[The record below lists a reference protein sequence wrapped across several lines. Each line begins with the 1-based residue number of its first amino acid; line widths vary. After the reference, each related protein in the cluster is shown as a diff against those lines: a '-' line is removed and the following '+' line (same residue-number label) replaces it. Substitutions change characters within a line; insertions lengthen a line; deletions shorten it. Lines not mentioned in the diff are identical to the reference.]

1 MVMSENFKLFSHNG
15 FETSIRDINSSGERF
30 VRLGDYDSLLK
41 QIEEHQNFNSDD
53 ESFQKN

>member
-1 MVMSENFKLFSHNG
+1 MSENFKLFSHNG

-41 QIEEHQNFNSDD
+41 KIEEHQNFNSDD